1 MPHGGD
7 KKPAG
12 VGVEQ
17 SGHGAAATVG
27 AADDGLS
34 GAAEFRRHWP
44 TLVGATIAASI
55 GTIGFQAYTNGAF
68 VPDIIK
74 DTGFTREQVSLAT
87 LCLSGAVAVIAPFM
101 GQVIDSIG
109 ARRVIAL
116 CVVGEAVGFTTL
128 SFIPAQFGF
137 FAAAM
142 VLLGILGVGTTPPSF
157 ARLVSSRFDRRR
169 GLALG
174 IMISGLGVTAI
185 SAPLWAT
192 AVIGIGGWRVG
203 YRVLAA
209 LVLILGLIGLL
220 VMRLDVAPVAAE
232 SRAAVRA
239 GNWDALRRP
248 LFWIVLACFAGPA
261 LFGGGYL
268 FHLIT
273 LLRERGYTLGD
284 AAKVQSL
291 IGASIIAG
299 RLLSGAAMD
308 RFFAPFVAAFAFA
321 LAAVGTVMLMSDN
334 YVVLAVGAVAVGLPI
349 GAELDILA
357 YTVSRYFG
365 IQSFGRC
372 YSLAYSTMIF
382 AGGASPVLIAHFAP
396 SGDYTTSLTLSA
408 VGLAACAIGVACLP
422 RFRVGPETTMVGAV
436 AAS

>member
-1 MPHGGD
+1 MAQGND
-7 KKPAG
+7 KKRAERN
-12 VGVEQ
+12 VDQ
-17 SGHGAAATVG
+17 SGHGMTAQADGAT
-27 AADDGLS
+27 
-34 GAAEFRRHWP
+34 EFRRHWP

-68 VPDIIK
+68 VPDIVK

-101 GQVIDSIG
+101 GQVLDSVG
-109 ARRVIAL
+109 ARRVIAI
-116 CVVGEAVGFTTL
+116 CVVGEAIGFATL
-128 SFIPAQFGF
+128 SLVPAQFGF
-137 FAAAM
+137 FAGAM
-142 VLLGILGVGTTPPSF
+142 VLLGVLGVGTTPPSF

-192 AVIGIGGWRVG
+192 AVIGLGGWRVG

-209 LVLILGLIGLL
+209 LVLILGTIGLL
-220 VMRLDVAPVAAE
+220 VMRRDLAPVATE
-232 SRAAVRA
+232 IRGLRSA

-248 LFWIVLACFAGPA
+248 LFWAVLACFAGPA

-273 LLRERGYTLGD
+273 LLRERGYTPGD

-321 LAAVGTVMLMSDN
+321 LAAAGTVMLMSDN
-334 YVVLAVGAVAVGLPI
+334 YLVLAVGAVAVGLPI

-357 YTVSRYFG
+357 YTISRYFG
-365 IQSFGRC
+365 IQSFGRY

-382 AGGASPVLIAHFAP
+382 SGGASPVLIAHFAP
-396 SGDYTTSLTLSA
+396 GGDYSKSLLLSA
-408 VGLAACAIGVACLP
+408 TGLAACAIGVAFLP
-422 RFRVGPETTMVGAV
+422 RFRARPGAEMLGTAAV
-436 AAS
+436 AS